1 MAITLPKINII
12 FKGLGASAIERGSKG
27 TACLILVDATDVEG
41 FHKYESIAD
50 FGTEEQAKFDPAN
63 VQYIKDVLEGIPKE
77 VLVFTISELQTVTD
91 ILPTLEI
98 EAPRNCWIAMAD
110 ASEAETTDLVTYVK
124 SAVTNEKKRYKLL
137 AYNNL
142 ADSMHVVNYTN
153 TEVEFVDD
161 RGIQTGDKAIP
172 YLLGVLAGMPL
183 TMSVIAKKL
192 SAKFKRVTEPE
203 DVDTAIGNGEFVLI
217 NDAGVKVG
225 RGVNSLTTTG
235 EGVIESQKFIQV
247 IEILDL
253 MFVDIYDTWNENYK
267 GKYQNS
273 ADNQALFISALTSYF
288 KVLAIENL
296 LDRNFDNKAYV
307 DIERQRLA
315 NAPKYGIDVVNA
327 WSEEEV
333 KIHTYMSDV
342 FLAARVKVLQAMED
356 LMFEIEI

>member
-1 MAITLPKINII
+1 MPITLPKINII
-12 FKGLGASAIERGSKG
+12 FKGLGASAVQRGSKG
-27 TACLILVDATDVEG
+27 TACLILADATDIEG
-41 FHKYESIAD
+41 FHKYESIVD
-50 FGTEEQAKFDPAN
+50 FDTEEQAKFDSAN

-77 VLVFTISELQTVTD
+77 LLVFTITGVQTVTD

-110 ASEAETTDLVTYVK
+110 ASEAETTDLATYVK
-124 SAVTNEKKRYKLL
+124 SAVKNEKKRYKLL
-137 AYNNL
+137 AYNNQ

-153 TEVEFVDD
+153 TEVEFTDS

-172 YLLGVLAGMPL
+172 YLLGMLAGMPL
-183 TMSVIAKKL
+183 TMSAIAKKL
-192 SAKFKRVTEPE
+192 TKFKKVTEPA
-203 DVDTAIGNGEFVLI
+203 DVDAAIENGELVLI

-225 RGVNSLTTTG
+225 RGVNSLTTIS
-235 EGVIESQKFIQV
+235 EGIIESQKFIQV
-247 IEILDL
+247 VEILDL

-307 DIERQRLA
+307 DIEKQREA
-315 NAPKYGIDVVNA
+315 NVSKYGSEVVNA
-327 WSEEEV
+327 WSEEEA
-333 KIHTYMSDV
+333 KAHTYMSDV
-342 FLAARVKVLQAMED
+342 FLAAQVKVLQAMED
-356 LMFEIEI
+356 LMLEITI